1 LADNKI
7 INVRIQQKYD
17 SEKNWSTKNP
27 VLLKG
32 EQAFSSDKN
41 NRYKVGD
48 GVSTWS
54 QLTYAKADLFKED
67 VTTALGYT
75 PPTSNTWRGIQ
86 NNLTSDSTSDS
97 LSAAQGKVLKGLVDG
112 KASSGHSHDSVYSK
126 LGHTHSYLPLSGGKV
141 TGDIGIPFTIST
153 IDGSVPYAGW
163 SNIIPTA
170 NS

>member
-1 LADNKI
+1 MADNKI

-75 PPTSNTWRGIQ
+75 PPVKDTWRGVQ
-86 NNLTSDSTSDS
+86 NNLTSESAIDS
-97 LSAAQGKVLKGLVDG
+97 LSAAQGKILNDTKIGAV
-112 KASSGHSHDSVYSK
+112 KANNFILYFFGICKYSK
-126 LGHTHSYLPLSGGKV
+126 
-141 TGDIGIPFTIST
+141 
-153 IDGSVPYAGW
+153 
-163 SNIIPTA
+163 
-170 NS
+170 

>member
-1 LADNKI
+1 MADNKI

-97 LSAAQGKVLKGLVDG
+97 LSAAQGKVLKGLVV
-112 KASSGHSHDSVYSK
+112 KSSKWPYS
-126 LGHTHSYLPLSGGKV
+126 
-141 TGDIGIPFTIST
+141 
-153 IDGSVPYAGW
+153 
-163 SNIIPTA
+163 
-170 NS
+170 